1 VRYINLGATNISVSV
16 VGFGAWAIGGRW
28 WGGTDVSESIKAIE
42 ASIEKGVNLID
53 TAPAYGKGLSEEIVG
68 KAIKGKRDRVVL
80 ATKCGMVWHTDQGD
94 FWYKYDDETTLLRNL
109 TRQSITYELEQSL
122 KRLGTDYID
131 LYQTHIQDPDTPISD
146 TMETLL
152 QLKKEG
158 KIRAIG
164 ASNAA
169 TAELAEYKRN
179 GDLDSDQEKYSI
191 LDTEVEKQITPW
203 CMENNVTFLA
213 YSPLSQGLL
222 TGKVLPGRK
231 FKDDDIR
238 IGSQRFSDKNLE
250 KINTIL
256 TEKLKPIADIKK
268 LTLSQLAISWVI
280 SHANIVAL
288 CGARNAVQAVENAAA
303 GDAVIMPEEI
313 NNIKGYFS

>member
-1 VRYINLGATNISVSV
+1 VKYINLGSTNIKVSV

-42 ASIEKGVNLID
+42 VSIEKGVNLID

-68 KAIKGKRDRVVL
+68 
-80 ATKCGMVWHTDQGD
+80 GMVWHTNQGG

-122 KRLGTDYID
+122 KRLRTDYID

-164 ASNAA
+164 ASNAT
-169 TAELAEYKRN
+169 TAELIEYKRN

-191 LDTEVEKQITPW
+191 LDLEVEKQITPW
-203 CMENNVTFLA
+203 CRQNNVTFLA

-222 TGKVLPGRK
+222 TGKILPGRK

-238 IGSQRFSDKNLE
+238 IGAQRFSEVNLA
-250 KINTIL
+250 KVNTIL
-256 TEKLKPIADIKK
+256 TEKLKPIADSKN
-268 LTLSQLAISWVI
+268 LTLSQLAINWVT
-280 SHANIVAL
+280 SHKNTVAL
-288 CGARNAVQAVENAAA
+288 CGARNAVQAAENAAA
-303 GDAVIMPEEI
+303 GDSALTSGEADG
-313 NNIKGYFS
+313 IKGYFS